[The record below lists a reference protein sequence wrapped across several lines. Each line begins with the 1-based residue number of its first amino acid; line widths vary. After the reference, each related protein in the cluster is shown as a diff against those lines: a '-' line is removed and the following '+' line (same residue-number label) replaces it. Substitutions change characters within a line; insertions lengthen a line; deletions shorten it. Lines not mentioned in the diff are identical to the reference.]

1 MTEKNFFIGHGIQ
14 RVSSETLATLKN
26 CGACI
31 VSDAM
36 KGFNSMSSRIHTIVP
51 GQVICGP
58 AVTVRLRPGDNLL
71 LHRAIEMAQ
80 PGDIIVVDTGLDCR
94 HAVIGSIMTTAAF
107 SKKKIGGLVI
117 DGAVRDVEDLR
128 KNQYPVFAA
137 GIVPNTGENDGP
149 GMWNRPISCGDVP
162 VLPGDIIV
170 ADDNGVAVVP
180 IDFVPLVLENCK
192 RKIAKEEK
200 RIKEI
205 ENGQI
210 TSQAILD
217 KLTIKGF

>member
-14 RVSSETLATLKN
+14 RVSSETLETLKN
-26 CGACI
+26 YGACI

-71 LHRAIEMAQ
+71 LHRAIEMAH

-128 KNQYPVFAA
+128 KNHIPFLPPVSFPIQGKTMVPACGTGLSAA
-137 GIVPNTGENDGP
+137 A
-149 GMWNRPISCGDVP
+149 MFLSC
-162 VLPGDIIV
+162 
-170 ADDNGVAVVP
+170 
-180 IDFVPLVLENCK
+180 LE
-192 RKIAKEEK
+192 
-200 RIKEI
+200 
-205 ENGQI
+205 
-210 TSQAILD
+210 ILS
-217 KLTIKGF
+217 